1 MFTFVNHLFTIANMI
16 ETKILQVYNRSGLS
30 RIDFANKLH
39 ISNAVLSHITSGRN
53 KASLD
58 LVINILK
65 HFPEISADWLLL
77 DKGDMLRGE
86 LEHNA
91 EKIKR
96 NLLSHI
102 ESIKQ
107 TSQSTMKGLNELES
121 KINELTP

>member
-1 MFTFVNHLFTIANMI
+1 MI

-30 RIDFANKLH
+30 RIDFANKLN

-58 LVINILK
+58 LVITILN

-77 DKGDMLRGE
+77 DKGDMLRSE
-86 LEHNA
+86 LQHNS

-96 NLLSHI
+96 VLLSDI
-102 ESIKQ
+102 ENIRN
-107 TSQSTMKGLNELES
+107 TGQSTLKALTELQN
-121 KINELTP
+121 KINELK